1 MCVYCVNNAK
11 NRQIIEDGKFKY
23 NGRSEQDPRAV
34 HIGVDDVE
42 KYIGRVLVFHDDEVD
57 SVNIDRDGTVK
68 VRLWTWSD
76 VDYEHFTFC
85 VW

>member
-1 MCVYCVNNAK
+1 M
-11 NRQIIEDGKFKY
+11 
-23 NGRSEQDPRAV
+23 
-34 HIGVDDVE
+34 E
-42 KYIGRVLVFHDDEVD
+42 KYIGRDLFFHDAEVD

-68 VRLWTWSD
+68 VGLRTWSD